1 LNIAVDFI
9 QFIETAI
16 LFSITLFCIFLYI
29 KTKDQYICKT
39 LALLLPT
46 SIYFLISYSYSYF
59 SKYFDYCYANEIN
72 SSSIGWISY
81 FFAIF
86 TIAIIAFSI
95 ITVYRY
101 GLSLFPVTSE
111 RKNTG
116 FFSIISIAA
125 AFLILSIFYITFVG
139 KNNLTDTLANVIWIV
154 YPAGSL
160 PSFVLAVVMSFYY
173 KKIRRISHKSKG
185 NQLRLVQY
193 FLIAFLPQIIFS
205 ALDFLVLQQYTFQ
218 FTHISYLTF
227 GLLSFYYITNHY
239 FSSYE
244 NTDIINIKKNNFSK
258 LFDFSEREIE
268 VLKLLLEGKTNTETA
283 DILCISI
290 NTVKSHIKNIY
301 KKANVSNRVQLIHK
315 IRESLQQPAKD

>member
-1 LNIAVDFI
+1 MNIAVDFI

-16 LFSITLFCIFLYI
+16 MFSITLFCIFLYI
-29 KTKDQYICKT
+29 KTKDHFIAKT
-39 LALLLPT
+39 LGLLLPT
-46 SIYFLISYSYSYF
+46 SVYFLISYSYSYF
-59 SKYFDYCYANEIN
+59 SKYFEYYYANEIN
-72 SSSIGWISY
+72 KSSIGWVSY

-86 TIAIIAFSI
+86 AIAVIAFSI

-101 GLSLFPVTSE
+101 GLSLFPLTNE

-125 AFLILSIFYITFVG
+125 AFLIFSIFFITLAG
-139 KNNLTDTLANVIWIV
+139 KNNLTDTLTNVIWIV

-160 PSFVLAVVMSFYY
+160 PSFVLAVVMLFYY
-173 KKIRRISHKSKG
+173 KRIRQASTNNKG
-185 NQLRLVQY
+185 NEVRLVQY
-193 FLIAFLPQIIFS
+193 FLISFLPQIIFS

-227 GLLSFYYITNHY
+227 GFLSFYYITNHY
-239 FSSYE
+239 FRSYE
-244 NTDIINIKKNNFSK
+244 NTDNINIKKSNFSK

-301 KKANVSNRVQLIHK
+301 KKATVSNRVQLIHK
-315 IRESLQQPAKD
+315 IRESLFE